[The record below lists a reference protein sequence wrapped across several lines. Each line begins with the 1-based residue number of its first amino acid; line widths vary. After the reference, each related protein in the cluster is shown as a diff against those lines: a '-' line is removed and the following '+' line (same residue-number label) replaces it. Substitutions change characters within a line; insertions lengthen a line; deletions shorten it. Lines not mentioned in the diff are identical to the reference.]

1 MTSDDNT
8 EPSKGLVTSDTP
20 QPKSRATFGWIV
32 GVILSLAFILV
43 GGAVHGHLSNRWGIP
58 ADVNGIGE
66 KLREVPASIGPWISA
81 GDQEMGKTALTLL
94 ECKGYLN
101 RTYVHRTTGESVS
114 VAVMFGPKGPIA
126 VHTPEIC
133 YSSRDVT
140 AIGKRQS
147 EDYAFDGADSR
158 LWKLRF
164 SKNDLTKSKL
174 NVTYG
179 WSDGG
184 PWYAAEAPRFW
195 RTDYLY
201 KIQTASPA
209 TNSSE
214 DSTTGFL
221 KVFLP
226 ELRKV
231 MRTNES

>member
-1 MTSDDNT
+1 MSPSDENNPVTNAVTPDSKN
-8 EPSKGLVTSDTP
+8 PSPRV
-20 QPKSRATFGWIV
+20 TFGWLA
-32 GVILSLAFILV
+32 GVLLSLAFIIL
-43 GGAVHGHLSNRWGIP
+43 GGVVHGHLSNRWGTP
-58 ADVNGIGE
+58 TNVESLGE
-66 KLREVPASIGPWISA
+66 KLKEVPAEIGPWISA

-101 RTYVHRTTGESVS
+101 RTYVHRTTGESVT

-140 AIGKRQS
+140 AIGKRES
-147 EDYAFDGADSR
+147 RDFAFDGSDSR

-164 SKNDLTKSKL
+164 SKNDVAKSKL

-201 KIQTASPA
+201 KIQTASPS
-209 TNSSE
+209 TSSAE
-214 DSTTGFL
+214 DSTDGFL

-231 MRTNES
+231 MR